1 MKSREYIE
9 NKIKQ
14 LEDLRSELLKEYQ
27 EKLDAGNND
36 EVLWQYI
43 SNKNIEIWTLKDIL
57 IKEMI
62 NQEMIDENKKEVAD
76 QLLAAREYEIR
87 QICENIA
94 DQYAFIKKP
103 L

>member
-1 MKSREYIE
+1 MYIKYIKDRK
-9 NKIKQ
+9 KI
-14 LEDLRSELLKEYQ
+14 
-27 EKLDAGNND
+27 EKALAN
-36 EVLWQYI
+36 
-43 SNKNIEIWTLKDIL
+43 L

-94 DQYAFIKKP
+94 DQYASIKKP

>member
-1 MKSREYIE
+1 MYIKYIKDRK
-9 NKIKQ
+9 KI
-14 LEDLRSELLKEYQ
+14 
-27 EKLDAGNND
+27 EKALAN
-36 EVLWQYI
+36 
-43 SNKNIEIWTLKDIL
+43 L

-87 QICENIA
+87 QICENTA
-94 DQYAFIKKP
+94 DQYADIKKP

>member
-1 MKSREYIE
+1 MA
-9 NKIKQ
+9 N
-14 LEDLRSELLKEYQ
+14 
-27 EKLDAGNND
+27 
-36 EVLWQYI
+36 
-43 SNKNIEIWTLKDIL
+43 L

-94 DQYAFIKKP
+94 DQYADIKKP

>member
-1 MKSREYIE
+1 MIRRPTMKSREYIE

-57 IKEMI
+57 
-62 NQEMIDENKKEVAD
+62 ND
-76 QLLAAREYEIR
+76 
-87 QICENIA
+87 
-94 DQYAFIKKP
+94 
-103 L
+103 

>member
-1 MKSREYIE
+1 MYIKYIKDRK
-9 NKIKQ
+9 KI
-14 LEDLRSELLKEYQ
+14 
-27 EKLDAGNND
+27 EKALAN
-36 EVLWQYI
+36 
-43 SNKNIEIWTLKDIL
+43 L

-87 QICENIA
+87 QICEKIA
-94 DQYAFIKKP
+94 DQYADIKKP

>member
-1 MKSREYIE
+1 MYIKDRK
-9 NKIKQ
+9 KI
-14 LEDLRSELLKEYQ
+14 
-27 EKLDAGNND
+27 EK
-36 EVLWQYI
+36 VLA
-43 SNKNIEIWTLKDIL
+43 NL
-57 IKEMI
+57 INEMI
-62 NQEMIDENKKEVAD
+62 TQEMIEENKKETAD

>member
-1 MKSREYIE
+1 MYIK
-9 NKIKQ
+9 N
-14 LEDLRSELLKEYQ
+14 R
-27 EKLDAGNND
+27 EKLEKALAN
-36 EVLWQYI
+36 
-43 SNKNIEIWTLKDIL
+43 L

-62 NQEMIDENKKEVAD
+62 TQEMIEENKKETAD

-94 DQYAFIKKP
+94 DQYLLIKKP